1 MDEIIKYQMSKKLFK
16 RILMV
21 AAMCLISR
29 IASYAQSKAINTK
42 QDLDAGRV
50 KIDSLD
56 NQLMKILG
64 ERERIA
70 QAIGVYK
77 AKNHIP
83 PLQEARFKEVLNKSI
98 EAGKKEG
105 LSAEFITELMNAIH
119 KESLRIEDE
128 KATSDH

>member
-1 MDEIIKYQMSKKLFK
+1 MAQQMT
-16 RILMV
+16 V
-21 AAMCLISR
+21 
-29 IASYAQSKAINTK
+29 NTK

-70 QAIGVYK
+70 EAIGVYK

-83 PLQEARFKEVLNKSI
+83 PLAEARFKDVLNKSI

-119 KESLRIEDE
+119 RESLRIE
-128 KATSDH
+128 SDSTLMKH

>member
-1 MDEIIKYQMSKKLFK
+1 MNKKLY
-16 RILMV
+16 LS
-21 AAMCLISR
+21 A
-29 IASYAQSKAINTK
+29 IAVFITALFSFGTCTAQQMTVNTK

-56 NQLMKILG
+56 NLLMKVLG

-83 PLQEARFKEVLNKSI
+83 PLAEARFKEVLNKSI
-98 EAGKKEG
+98 ESGKKEG

-119 KESLRIEDE
+119 KESLRIE
-128 KATSDH
+128 SDSTLMKH

>member
-1 MDEIIKYQMSKKLFK
+1 MNKKLFK
-16 RILMV
+16 SLLM
-21 AAMCLISR
+21 AAAVYFISS
-29 IASYAQSKAINTK
+29 IACDAQSNTINTK
-42 QDLDAGRV
+42 QYLATGRV

-77 AKNHIP
+77 AKNHIA

-119 KESLRIEDE
+119 KESLKIEDE
-128 KATSDH
+128 KAVPVH

>member
-1 MDEIIKYQMSKKLFK
+1 MKLLKYLVPAMLICLLCGS
-16 RILMV
+16 V
-21 AAMCLISR
+21 AK
-29 IASYAQSKAINTK
+29 AQSVPPMVVNTAA
-42 QDLDAGRV
+42 DLDAGRV

-83 PLQEARFKEVLNKSI
+83 PLQEARFKQVVAKSI

-105 LSAEFITELMNAIH
+105 LSADFITELMNAVH
-119 KESLRIEDE
+119 KESLRIEGDSSPN
-128 KATSDH
+128 KQ

>member
-1 MDEIIKYQMSKKLFK
+1 MKFYKHLLPVIMICLLCGS
-16 RILMV
+16 V
-21 AAMCLISR
+21 AK
-29 IASYAQSKAINTK
+29 AQSTPTIIVNTPA
-42 QDLDAGRV
+42 DLDAGRV

-77 AKNHIP
+77 AKNHMP
-83 PLQEARFKEVLNKSI
+83 PLQEARFKQVVAKSI

-119 KESLRIEDE
+119 KESLRIEGE
-128 KATSDH
+128 VTTPKQ